1 MLFADLAH
9 AHLIEMSQASPE
21 VYDKLF
27 AHVDAH
33 QEEYV
38 QRLAECVAIPGV
50 SGEPERRDEVIRTM
64 HWTKEWI
71 ERLGGSA
78 ELTDIG
84 EQTLPDGT
92 KLPLP
97 PVILGQFGNDPAKRT
112 ICVYG
117 HLDVQPAA
125 KEDGWNTEPFV
136 LTEKDGKLFGRGSTD
151 DKVRP
156 GAARGGRPALTRWLA
171 HLAAGSRAGV
181 AVGRRGV
188 SEAGHRSPCQ
198 PQVDAGGHGGARPPA
213 PRAAS
218 PTCRADPVVPP
229 VASPAAAGERL

>member
-1 MLFADLAH
+1 MAQS
-9 AHLIEMSQASPE
+9 SQD

-84 EQTLPDGT
+84 EQTLPDGS

-97 PVILGQFGNDPAKRT
+97 PVILGQFGSDPSKRT

-125 KEDGWNTEPFV
+125 KEDGWNTEPFE
-136 LTEKDGKLFGRGSTD
+136 LTERDGKLFGRGSTD
-151 DKVRP
+151 DKVGALSRCRLRAGP
-156 GAARGGRPALTRWLA
+156 GSRASVARCG
-171 HLAAGSRAGV
+171 AGSRAGV
-181 AVGRRGV
+181 ALGRRGLP
-188 SEAGHRSPCQ
+188 EAGHRSSRQ
-198 PQVDAGGHGGARPPA
+198 PQADAGGHGGGRRPHLRRARPT
-213 PRAAS
+213 RS
-218 PTCRADPVVPP
+218 L
-229 VASPAAAGERL
+229 G